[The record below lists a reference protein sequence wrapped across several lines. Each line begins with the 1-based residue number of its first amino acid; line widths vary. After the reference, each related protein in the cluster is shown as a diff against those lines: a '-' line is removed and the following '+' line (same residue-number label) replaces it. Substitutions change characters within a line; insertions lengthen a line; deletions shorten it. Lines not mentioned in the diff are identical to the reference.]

1 MFGIGLPELLLI
13 LVVAL
18 VVIGPQKLPEL
29 AKSLGRGLAEFRR
42 ATEDLKETIYQDDRG
57 SGGVDAEAAARKQE
71 VARITPVPAPAP
83 EPAAG
88 EQPKTDADG
97 QDGKEKDSGV

>member
-18 VVIGPQKLPEL
+18 VVIGPQKLPDL

-42 ATEDLKETIYQDDRG
+42 ATEDLKETIYQDDAAG
-57 SGGVDAEAAARKQE
+57 NVDAAAAARKQQ
-71 VARITPVPAPAP
+71 VAKITPEQ
-83 EPAAG
+83 EPTAVAETAVAAEKAADHEQEGG
-88 EQPKTDADG
+88 EKG
-97 QDGKEKDSGV
+97 SSV

>member
-18 VVIGPQKLPEL
+18 VVIGPKKLPEL

-42 ATEDLKETIYQDDRG
+42 ATEDLKETVLRDENLD
-57 SGGVDAEAAARKQE
+57 GVDRDQAAAKQH
-71 VARITPVPAPAP
+71 PVKIRPDSGSSADDFASKPHP
-83 EPAAG
+83 IDG
-88 EQPKTDADG
+88 DEQT
-97 QDGKEKDSGV
+97 GKEKNNGA